1 MGNAR
6 SSWCP
11 ENKLP
16 NPQSSLRQKLSPG
29 PTVRRGPRE
38 SQAHSTTPLRTAQ
51 SGRRSVFLRNEPRK
65 TFGMTGGQGSRV
77 GGRNRG
83 LYSPPFLRLMGSP
96 WAGEQERRHVPYQVR
111 KRILLHSSVLLVCGE
126 TGAEGTKGSFRILA
140 NSSEELIS
148 QDTQEKSSVTP
159 AGFLSEEGTEPQRQR
174 SCVRS
179 GFPRAGPHLFRSYHL
194 TNRHRGA
201 RRFAFLIVPLFAITT
216 LSLLFSL
223 CFT

>member
-1 MGNAR
+1 MPGKQTPKSPKFTAPKTQPR
-6 SSWCP
+6 AHGQTRTEGEPSTQHDAP
-11 ENKLP
+11 EN
-16 NPQSSLRQKLSPG
+16 G
-29 PTVRRGPRE
+29 PVWAQERVPEKRASEDVRHDR
-38 SQAHSTTPLRTAQ
+38 RTGV
-51 SGRRSVFLRNEPRK
+51 SG
-65 TFGMTGGQGSRV
+65 

-83 LYSPPFLRLMGSP
+83 FYSPPFLRLMGSP

-111 KRILLHSSVLLVCGE
+111 KGILLHSSVLLVYGE

-140 NSSEELIS
+140 NGSEVLIS
-148 QDTQEKSSVTP
+148 LDTQEKSSVTP
-159 AGFLSEEGTEPQRQR
+159 TGFLSEAGTEPQRQR

-201 RRFAFLIVPLFAITT
+201 RRFAFLIVPLFAIKT

-223 CFT
+223 CFI